1 MMNKKRVA
9 IIGLGGT
16 ISSLGKHSMDI
27 GRYAENK
34 NILDIKA
41 LLEKF
46 TSVSKI
52 CKIIPVS
59 HKNMPSV
66 AVTSKD
72 WLGLN
77 NKINSVYESKI
88 GLAGIVLTHG
98 TATLEE
104 TAFFINLVSKVPIPI
119 VFVGSQRPANVISSD
134 AELNLLNAVR
144 VAADDNSIN
153 RGVLGVLNDE
163 IHCARDMVKTST
175 FRLQTFKSIDFG
187 IIGHADPDKIVY
199 YRKVERITAPHTEFD
214 VSKLKNLPRVA
225 IAYGYAGSD
234 GTAIDAFVSK
244 GAKGIVIAAML
255 PGYLTPGEMDAL
267 NRARK
272 KGVHI
277 VLTTRAFSGRVVD
290 TPSLRPADTILADN
304 LTPQKARVL
313 LMISL
318 TIHQNAIDIQH
329 MFEKY

>member
-199 YRKVERITAPHTEFD
+199 LE
-214 VSKLKNLPRVA
+214 
-225 IAYGYAGSD
+225 
-234 GTAIDAFVSK
+234 
-244 GAKGIVIAAML
+244 
-255 PGYLTPGEMDAL
+255 
-267 NRARK
+267 
-272 KGVHI
+272 
-277 VLTTRAFSGRVVD
+277 
-290 TPSLRPADTILADN
+290 
-304 LTPQKARVL
+304 
-313 LMISL
+313 
-318 TIHQNAIDIQH
+318 
-329 MFEKY
+329 